1 MEFNMTFS
9 LVEIL
14 IHIDSLIIDS
24 MNSSNNK
31 IIEECSFDKFT
42 EHYIDNIY
50 NTYKKGSIVE
60 SEIPYGKCEIISCKI
75 STFKEYISNY
85 ENEDE
90 ISNTKA
96 IIEICFKK
104 LEK

>member
-1 MEFNMTFS
+1 MLSTTNDTTFS
-9 LVEIL
+9 
-14 IHIDSLIIDS
+14 
-24 MNSSNNK
+24 
-31 IIEECSFDKFT
+31 
-42 EHYIDNIY
+42 IY
-50 NTYKKGSIVE
+50 IVE

-96 IIEICFKK
+96 IIEIYFKK